1 MRINDILTESQLQ
14 QLDEGPLGS
23 LAKATGKAIGGV
35 AQGVGAIAG
44 VPGGIK
50 RAFQKGKNAAISTIG
65 GEEDPTAQ
73 AAPAAAQPATG
84 GALSAFKAGLQGKT
98 TQEPAATA
106 PAAAPAAAA
115 PAAPV
120 KAQPTAQ
127 QINKAGPAGT
137 APAQTLQGAAKAA
150 ADKTAAATATQG
162 AAQAGQTMYAQVKA
176 NIDKLDKKG
185 KQRIL
190 ALLQKSL
197 AAPAAAAPTAKPAPA
212 AVAPVAKAA
221 PTAKP
226 APAAAP
232 AGGAAIKQMSKPA
245 AKKAAPQTASV
256 HRSEPALSESYR
268 SIFVQK

>member
-50 RAFQKGKNAAISTIG
+50 RAFQKGKQAAMTTIG
-65 GEEDPTAQ
+65 GDEPTA
-73 AAPAAAQPATG
+73 AAPAAQQPAAG
-84 GALSAFKAGLQGKT
+84 GALNAFKAGLQGKT
-98 TQEPAATA
+98 AQEPAAAPATTAA
-106 PAAAPAAAA
+106 PAAAPVA
-115 PAAPV
+115 
-120 KAQPTAQ
+120 AQPTAQ
-127 QINKAGPAGT
+127 QVNKAGPAGT
-137 APAQTLQGAAKAA
+137 APAQNLQGQAKAA
-150 ADKTAAATATQG
+150 ADKTAAATASQNT
-162 AAQAGQTMYAQVKA
+162 AQAGQTMYAQVKA

-197 AAPAAAAPTAKPAPA
+197 AVPAPA
-212 AVAPVAKAA
+212 APKAAPVAV
-221 PTAKP
+221 PTPVAT
-226 APAAAP
+226 AP
-232 AGGAAIKQMSKPA
+232 AGGAAIKQMSKPRV
-245 AKKAAPQTASV
+245 KKPAPQPQVASLQNDK
-256 HRSEPALSESYR
+256 PAISESYR